1 MNISSARVRCTEP
14 RTRRRTRR
22 PTSNP
27 RAARLEVRS
36 TCSSRPEEAVV
47 VEAEE
52 ESEVGAEVA
61 VVARQVEEEW
71 EELQTQTQPEVVMI
85 ITTAMG
91 AMGAVDTLMCAT
103 M

>member
-1 MNISSARVRCTEP
+1 M
-14 RTRRRTRR
+14 
-22 PTSNP
+22 
-27 RAARLEVRS
+27 EVRS

-47 VEAEE
+47 EEAEE

-71 EELQTQTQPEVVMI
+71 EELQTQTRPEVVMI
-85 ITTAMG
+85 LTTEMG
-91 AMGAVDTLMCAT
+91 ATGAVDTLMCAT

>member
-1 MNISSARVRCTEP
+1 M
-14 RTRRRTRR
+14 
-22 PTSNP
+22 
-27 RAARLEVRS
+27 EVRS

-47 VEAEE
+47 EEAEE

-71 EELQTQTQPEVVMI
+71 EELQTQTRPEVVM
-85 ITTAMG
+85 TLKTEMDAT
-91 AMGAVDTLMCAT
+91 GAVDTLMCAT

>member
-1 MNISSARVRCTEP
+1 M
-14 RTRRRTRR
+14 
-22 PTSNP
+22 
-27 RAARLEVRS
+27 EVRS

-47 VEAEE
+47 EEAEE

-85 ITTAMG
+85 ITTAMV
-91 AMGAVDTLMCAT
+91 ATGAVDTLTCAT